1 MKLCVFP
8 NDPLRS
14 YYEKGEIKERYFN
27 PNNIFD
33 EIHVIS
39 FIDSDID
46 EESIKKIGGNARL
59 KIHSVGKINIK
70 NKDKNKEKI
79 LKLIKSINPS
89 IIRAYNPRIE
99 GWFAA
104 YCAQKLRIP
113 FVLSLHTQHNRK
125 RQLMKKK
132 SLKKYLI
139 LKIYE
144 KKIEQFVIKNA
155 NKILI
160 VYKII
165 ESYVLKQGGKNPEVL
180 HNSIDLEKFR
190 NANALTDLPKPLVIS
205 VGNLSQEKNH
215 QCIIRAMQ
223 KINASCIIIGR
234 GEKKKELSK
243 LIESLNLNDKIIMKD
258 SVPYSE
264 IASYYKSADIFALA
278 FDPEL
283 EGIPKPVIEA
293 MACGL
298 PVVIPYPNK
307 LYSEGLENIAIF
319 AKNEPDD
326 FSKKITDLLNDKK
339 LQKEKSERSLEKAK
353 QFDISKLET
362 REAEIYSELI
372 KGNNS

>member
-1 MKLCVFP
+1 
-8 NDPLRS
+8 
-14 YYEKGEIKERYFN
+14 
-27 PNNIFD
+27 
-33 EIHVIS
+33 
-39 FIDSDID
+39 
-46 EESIKKIGGNARL
+46 
-59 KIHSVGKINIK
+59 
-70 NKDKNKEKI
+70 
-79 LKLIKSINPS
+79 
-89 IIRAYNPRIE
+89 
-99 GWFAA
+99 
-104 YCAQKLRIP
+104 
-113 FVLSLHTQHNRK
+113 
-125 RQLMKKK
+125 MKKK

-190 NANALTDLPKPLVIS
+190 NAHALTDLPKPLVIS

-298 PVVIPYPNK
+298 PVICTTNTGGEDLIKQNESGFVIPIRDIK
-307 LYSEGLENIAIF
+307 SLKETFIF
-319 AKNEPDD
+319 CHGHLHPGECYCCEH
-326 FSKKITDLLNDKK
+326 TLV
-339 LQKEKSERSLEKAK
+339 
-353 QFDISKLET
+353 
-362 REAEIYSELI
+362 IYSHCSQHIILTLLLHYKSFLNANIVYVVLFIIIHISLLCGLI
-372 KGNNS
+372 TSIRAHWATR